1 MKSVVKF
8 FLLGVLVGDLLLPT
22 TVLGQWTVF
31 DPAQY
36 SLQIE
41 RQIEEANR
49 WLERVKQYS
58 EEINKLAEQLSTMKG
73 VLGQAERLVLHND
86 NLTRTMAQI
95 GQTVRDVFALK
106 RAMETMVI
114 SRLRMIKSIKTRLMN
129 GIFDPD
135 ADLRDFEDYLRNSI
149 GRQEQEKIATM
160 NRIAMFDATLARL
173 YHDLQTAQARQAG
186 AAAQMKQ
193 AKDKLD
199 AELAKPQV
207 DQCAH
212 CISDLKLEIA
222 NCEKMIAD
230 LDAQITNLS
239 TQIEDRVKRYNLTM
253 EERVRIANQVKA
265 TDEAW
270 NTLNIVRNRIFGP
283 LTTARTR
290 SLRPFNK
297 AVCRPHRQRRIRRLR
312 QRLFKRDS

>member
-1 MKSVVKF
+1 MKTIIKHV
-8 FLLGVLVGDLLLPT
+8 LLGMLIGILLTPST
-22 TVLGQWTVF
+22 AQAQFTVF

-49 WLERVKQYS
+49 WLERVRQYS

-73 VLGQAERLVLHND
+73 VLGQAEKLVLHND
-86 NLTRTMAQI
+86 NLTRTMATI

-106 RAMETMVI
+106 RAIETMVI
-114 SRLRMIKSIKTRLMN
+114 SRLNMIKSIKTRLMN

-149 GRQEQEKIATM
+149 GRQEQDKIATM
-160 NRIAMFDATLARL
+160 SRIVMFDATLARL

-199 AELAKPQV
+199 AELAKASI
-207 DQCAH
+207 DQCPH
-212 CISDLKLEIA
+212 CISDLKVEIA
-222 NCEKMIAD
+222 SCEKMIAD
-230 LDAQITNLS
+230 LDTQITNLS
-239 TQIEDRVKRYNLTM
+239 TQIEDRVKLYNLTM
-253 EERVRIANQVKA
+253 EERVRIASRVKA

-270 NTLNIVRNRIFGP
+270 DKLNIVKDGIFDAIQRGGVP
-283 LTTARTR
+283 
-290 SLRPFNK
+290 SPS
-297 AVCRPHRQRRIRRLR
+297 PRQP
-312 QRLFKRDS
+312 

>member
-1 MKSVVKF
+1 MKHSIKHM
-8 FLLGVLVGDLLLPT
+8 LLGLLIGGLLVPAT
-22 TVLGQWTVF
+22 ARAQWTVF

-49 WLERVKQYS
+49 WLERVRQYS

-73 VLGQAERLVLHND
+73 VLGQAEKLVLHNA

-106 RAMETMVI
+106 RAIETMII

-149 GRQEQEKIATM
+149 GRQEQDKIATM

-186 AAAQMKQ
+186 AAQELKQ

-199 AELAKPQV
+199 VELAKPAV

-230 LDAQITNLS
+230 LDTQITNLS

-253 EERVRIANQVKA
+253 EERVRIANQVRA

-270 NTLNIVRNRIFGP
+270 SKLNIVKDSIFDAIQQGGVP
-283 LTTARTR
+283 AP
-290 SLRPFNK
+290 SPS
-297 AVCRPHRQRRIRRLR
+297 PHP
-312 QRLFKRDS
+312 

>member
-1 MKSVVKF
+1 MRKVIEHI
-8 FLLGVLVGDLLLPT
+8 LLGMLLGAVLMPST
-22 TVLGQWTVF
+22 THAQFTVF

-36 SLQIE
+36 SLQIS

-58 EEINKLAEQLSTMKG
+58 EQINKLAEQLSTMKG
-73 VLGQAERLVLHND
+73 VLGQAEKLVLHNA

-114 SRLRMIKSIKTRLMN
+114 SRLRMIRSIKTRLMN
-129 GIFDPD
+129 GIFDPQ
-135 ADLRDFEDYLRNSI
+135 ADLSDFEDYLRNSI
-149 GRQEQEKIATM
+149 GRTSQHKIATM

-186 AAAQMKQ
+186 AAVQLKQ
-193 AKDKLD
+193 AKNRLE
-199 AELAKPQV
+199 AELAKPQAE
-207 DQCAH
+207 QCAT
-212 CISDLKLEIA
+212 CIGDLKLEIA
-222 NCEKMIAD
+222 ACEQMIVD

-239 TQIEDRVKRYNLTM
+239 TQIEDRVRLYNLTM
-253 EERVRIANQVKA
+253 EERVRIANRVKA

-270 NTLNIVRNRIFGP
+270 DNLNIVKDSIF
-283 LTTARTR
+283 TAIENGGMPPPPR
-290 SLRPFNK
+290 RP
-297 AVCRPHRQRRIRRLR
+297 
-312 QRLFKRDS
+312 

>member
-1 MKSVVKF
+1 MKLIKN
-8 FLLGVLVGDLLLPT
+8 FLLGILLGALFAPST
-22 TVLGQWTVF
+22 IYAQWTVF

-58 EEINKLAEQLSTMKG
+58 EQINKLAQQLSTMKG
-73 VLGQAERLVLHND
+73 ILGQAEKLVLHNA
-86 NLTRTMAQI
+86 NLTRTMAQL

-106 RAMETMVI
+106 RAIETMVI
-114 SRLRMIKSIKTRLMN
+114 TRLRMIKSIKSRLMS
-129 GIFDPD
+129 GIFDPQ
-135 ADLRDFEDYLRNSI
+135 ADLNDFEDYLRNSI
-149 GRQEQEKIATM
+149 GRTSQTKIATM

-186 AAAQMKQ
+186 AAVQLKQ

-199 AELAKPQV
+199 SELAKSQAE
-207 DQCAH
+207 QCAS

-222 NCEKMIAD
+222 ACEKMITD
-230 LDAQITNLS
+230 LDTQITNLS
-239 TQIEDRVKRYNLTM
+239 TQIEERVKLYNLTM
-253 EERVRIANQVKA
+253 EERVRIANRVKA

-270 NTLNIVRNRIFGP
+270 DNLNIVKDSIF
-283 LTTARTR
+283 TAIENGGMPPAPR
-290 SLRPFNK
+290 RP
-297 AVCRPHRQRRIRRLR
+297 
-312 QRLFKRDS
+312 

>member
-1 MKSVVKF
+1 MKRI
-8 FLLGVLVGDLLLPT
+8 LRNTLVGLLIGMILAPST
-22 TVLGQWTVF
+22 AYAQFTVF

-58 EEINKLAEQLSTMKG
+58 EEINKLAEQVSTMKG
-73 VLGQAERLVLHND
+73 VLGQAEKLVLHNA

-106 RAMETMVI
+106 RAMETLVI
-114 SRLRMIKSIKTRLMN
+114 SRLSMIKSIKSRLMS
-129 GIFDPD
+129 GIFDPE

-149 GRQEQEKIATM
+149 GRTSQDKIATM
-160 NRIAMFDATLARL
+160 NRIAMFDGTLARL

-186 AAAQMKQ
+186 AAAEMKQ

-199 AELAKPQV
+199 AELATPPTE
-207 DQCAH
+207 QCAS
-212 CISDLKLEIA
+212 CISDLKLQIA
-222 NCEKMIAD
+222 TCEKMIVD

-239 TQIEDRVKRYNLTM
+239 TQIEDRVKLYNLTM
-253 EERVRIANQVKA
+253 EERVRVANRVRA

-270 NTLNIVRNRIFGP
+270 DNLNIVKDSIFQAIENGGMP
-283 LTTARTR
+283 PTP
-290 SLRPFNK
+290 RP
-297 AVCRPHRQRRIRRLR
+297 
-312 QRLFKRDS
+312 

>member
-1 MKSVVKF
+1 MKNVIKHI
-8 FLLGVLVGDLLLPT
+8 LLGILVGVILSPST
-22 TVLGQWTVF
+22 AQAQFTVF

-49 WLERVKQYS
+49 WLERVKHYS
-58 EEINKLAEQLSTMKG
+58 DEINKLAEQLSTMKG
-73 VLGQAERLVLHND
+73 VLGQAGKLVLHND

-106 RAMETMVI
+106 RAIETMVI
-114 SRLRMIKSIKTRLMN
+114 SRLNMIKSMKTRLMS
-129 GIFDPD
+129 GIFDPQ

-149 GRQEQEKIATM
+149 GRQEQDKIATM

-199 AELAKPQV
+199 AELAKPQAE
-207 DQCAH
+207 QCAH

-222 NCEKMIAD
+222 SCEKMIAD
-230 LDAQITNLS
+230 LDTQITNLS
-239 TQIEDRVKRYNLTM
+239 TQIEDRVKLYNLTM
-253 EERVRIANQVKA
+253 EERVRIANRVRA

-270 NTLNIVRNRIFGP
+270 DNLNIVKDGIFE
-283 LTTARTR
+283 AI
-290 SLRPFNK
+290 
-297 AVCRPHRQRRIRRLR
+297 QRGGVPAP
-312 QRLFKRDS
+312 SPSPSP

>member
-1 MKSVVKF
+1 VGKSVKHL
-8 FLLGVLVGDLLLPT
+8 LLGLLVGIILQPST
-22 TVLGQWTVF
+22 AQAQFTVF

-49 WLERVKQYS
+49 WLERVRQYS

-73 VLGQAERLVLHND
+73 VLGQAEKLVLHND

-95 GQTVRDVFALK
+95 GQTVRDVYALK
-106 RAMETMVI
+106 RAIETLVI
-114 SRLRMIKSIKTRLMN
+114 TRLNMIKSIKTRLMS

-149 GRQEQEKIATM
+149 GRQEQDKIATL

-173 YHDLQTAQARQAG
+173 YHDLQTAEARQAG
-186 AAAQMKQ
+186 AAAEMKQ

-199 AELAKPQV
+199 AELAKPQAE
-207 DQCAH
+207 QCPH

-222 NCEKMIAD
+222 SCEKMIAD
-230 LDAQITNLS
+230 LDTQITNLS
-239 TQIEDRVKRYNLTM
+239 TQIEDRVKVYNLTM
-253 EERVRIANQVKA
+253 EERVRIANRVKA

-270 NTLNIVRNRIFGP
+270 DNLNIVKDSVFDAIQRGGIP
-283 LTTARTR
+283 
-290 SLRPFNK
+290 P
-297 AVCRPHRQRRIRRLR
+297 RQP
-312 QRLFKRDS
+312 

>member
-73 VLGQAERLVLHND
+73 VLGQAEKLVLHND

-106 RAMETMVI
+106 QAIETMVI
-114 SRLRMIKSIKTRLMN
+114 SRLNMIKSIKTRLMS
-129 GIFDPD
+129 GIFDPE

-149 GRQEQEKIATM
+149 GRQEQDKIATM

-173 YHDLQTAQARQAG
+173 YHDLQTAEARQAG
-186 AAAQMKQ
+186 AAAELKQ
-193 AKDKLD
+193 AKERFE
-199 AELAKPQV
+199 AELAKPSSE
-207 DQCAH
+207 QCAS
-212 CISDLKLEIA
+212 CISDLKQEIA
-222 NCEKMIAD
+222 SCEKMIAD
-230 LDAQITNLS
+230 LDTQITNLS
-239 TQIEDRVKRYNLTM
+239 TQIEDRVKLYNLTM
-253 EERVRIANQVKA
+253 EERVRIANRVRA

-270 NTLNIVRNRIFGP
+270 KSLNIVKDGVF
-283 LTTARTR
+283 
-290 SLRPFNK
+290 
-297 AVCRPHRQRRIRRLR
+297 
-312 QRLFKRDS
+312 

>member
-1 MKSVVKF
+1 MKNVIKQV
-8 FLLGVLVGDLLLPT
+8 LLGILVGVILSPST
-22 TVLGQWTVF
+22 AQAQWTVF

-49 WLERVKQYS
+49 WLERVKHYS
-58 EEINKLAEQLSTMKG
+58 DEINKLAEQLSTMKG
-73 VLGQAERLVLHND
+73 VLGQAEKLVLHND

-106 RAMETMVI
+106 RAIETMVI
-114 SRLRMIKSIKTRLMN
+114 SRLNMIKSMKTRLMS
-129 GIFDPD
+129 GIFDPE

-149 GRQEQEKIATM
+149 GRQEQDKIATM

-199 AELAKPQV
+199 AELAKPQAE
-207 DQCAH
+207 QCAH

-222 NCEKMIAD
+222 SCEKMIAD
-230 LDAQITNLS
+230 LDTQITNLS
-239 TQIEDRVKRYNLTM
+239 TQIEDRVKLYNLTM
-253 EERVRIANQVKA
+253 EERVRIANRVRA

-270 NTLNIVRNRIFGP
+270 DNLNIVKDGIFE
-283 LTTARTR
+283 AI
-290 SLRPFNK
+290 
-297 AVCRPHRQRRIRRLR
+297 QRGGIPTP
-312 QRLFKRDS
+312 SPSPNP

>member
-1 MKSVVKF
+1 MKKFVKH
-8 FLLGVLVGDLLLPT
+8 LTLGALVGIILAPST
-22 TVLGQWTVF
+22 AQAQWTVF

-49 WLERVKQYS
+49 WLERVKHYS
-58 EEINKLAEQLSTMKG
+58 EEINKLAEQLSTLKG
-73 VLGQAERLVLHND
+73 VLGQAEKLVLHNN

-106 RAMETMVI
+106 RAIETMVI
-114 SRLRMIKSIKTRLMN
+114 SRLNMIKSIKTRLMT

-149 GRQEQEKIATM
+149 GRQEQDKIATL

-173 YHDLQTAQARQAG
+173 YHDLQTAQARQA
-186 AAAQMKQ
+186 ATAQQMKQ

-199 AELAKPQV
+199 AELAKPQTE
-207 DQCAH
+207 QCAN
-212 CISDLKLEIA
+212 CISDLKGEIA
-222 NCEKMIAD
+222 SCEKMIAD
-230 LDAQITNLS
+230 LDTQITNLS
-239 TQIEDRVKRYNLTM
+239 TQIEDRVKLYNLTM
-253 EERVRIANQVKA
+253 EERVRIANRVRA

-270 NTLNIVRNRIFGP
+270 NSLNIVKDSIFDAIQRGGVP
-283 LTTARTR
+283 SA
-290 SLRPFNK
+290 SPSPSRP
-297 AVCRPHRQRRIRRLR
+297 
-312 QRLFKRDS
+312 

>member
-1 MKSVVKF
+1 MKKF
-8 FLLGVLVGDLLLPT
+8 LRCLLLGMLIGD
-22 TVLGQWTVF
+22 TVLPSTVQAQWTVF

-73 VLGQAERLVLHND
+73 VLGEAEKLVLHNN

-106 RAMETMVI
+106 RAIESMVV
-114 SRLRMIKSIKTRLMN
+114 SRLSMIKSIKTRLLS
-129 GIFDPD
+129 GIFDPE

-149 GRQEQEKIATM
+149 GRQEQDKIATM

-173 YHDLQTAQARQAG
+173 YHDLQTAQARQA
-186 AAAQMKQ
+186 ATAQQMKL

-199 AELAKPQV
+199 AELAKPQA
-207 DQCAH
+207 DQCAS
-212 CISDLKLEIA
+212 CISDLKVEIA
-222 NCEKMIAD
+222 SCEKMIVD
-230 LDAQITNLS
+230 LDTQITSLS
-239 TQIEDRVKRYNLTM
+239 TQIEDRMKRYNLTM
-253 EERVRIANQVKA
+253 EERVRIANRVKA

-270 NTLNIVRNRIFGP
+270 SSLNIVKDSIFD
-283 LTTARTR
+283 AI
-290 SLRPFNK
+290 
-297 AVCRPHRQRRIRRLR
+297 QRGGMPAPSP
-312 QRLFKRDS
+312 QQ

>member
-1 MKSVVKF
+1 MKNVLRNL
-8 FLLGVLVGDLLLPT
+8 LLGLLIGIILAPST
-22 TVLGQWTVF
+22 AQAQFTVF

-73 VLGQAERLVLHND
+73 VLGQAEKLVLHNA
-86 NLTRTMAQI
+86 NLTRTMAQL

-106 RAMETMVI
+106 RAIETMVI
-114 SRLRMIKSIKTRLMN
+114 SRLSMIKSIKTRLMS
-129 GIFDPD
+129 GIFDPQ

-149 GRQEQEKIATM
+149 GRTEQDKIATM

-173 YHDLQTAQARQAG
+173 YHDLQTAQAKQAG
-186 AAAQMKQ
+186 AAEQMKQ

-199 AELAKPQV
+199 AELAKPQAE
-207 DQCAH
+207 QCAT

-222 NCEKMIAD
+222 SCEKMIAD
-230 LDAQITNLS
+230 LDTQITNLS
-239 TQIEDRVKRYNLTM
+239 TQIEDRVKLYNLAM
-253 EERVRIANQVKA
+253 EERVRIANRVRA

-270 NTLNIVRNRIFGP
+270 DNLNIVKDGVFQAIENGGMPPSPR
-283 LTTARTR
+283 
-290 SLRPFNK
+290 RP
-297 AVCRPHRQRRIRRLR
+297 
-312 QRLFKRDS
+312 

>member
-1 MKSVVKF
+1 VRKTAKH
-8 FLLGVLVGDLLLPT
+8 FLLGLLIGIILQPST
-22 TVLGQWTVF
+22 AQAQWTVF

-49 WLERVKQYS
+49 WLERVRQYS
-58 EEINKLAEQLSTMKG
+58 AEINKLAEQLSTMKG
-73 VLGQAERLVLHND
+73 VLGQAEKLVLHND

-106 RAMETMVI
+106 RAIETLVI
-114 SRLRMIKSIKTRLMN
+114 TRLNMIKSIKTRLMS

-149 GRQEQEKIATM
+149 GRQEQDKIATL

-173 YHDLQTAQARQAG
+173 YHDLQTAEARQAG
-186 AAAQMKQ
+186 AAAEMNQ

-199 AELAKPQV
+199 AELAKPQAE
-207 DQCAH
+207 QCAH

-222 NCEKMIAD
+222 SCEKMIAD
-230 LDAQITNLS
+230 LDTQITNLS
-239 TQIEDRVKRYNLTM
+239 TQIEDRVKLYNLTM
-253 EERVRIANQVKA
+253 EERVRIANRVKA

-270 NTLNIVRNRIFGP
+270 DNLNIVKDSVFDAIQRGGIP
-283 LTTARTR
+283 
-290 SLRPFNK
+290 P
-297 AVCRPHRQRRIRRLR
+297 RQP
-312 QRLFKRDS
+312 

>member
-1 MKSVVKF
+1 MKNTVKQV
-8 FLLGVLVGDLLLPT
+8 LLGILIGVMLTPST
-22 TVLGQWTVF
+22 AQAQWTVF

-49 WLERVKQYS
+49 WLERGKQYS

-73 VLGQAERLVLHND
+73 EVGQAEKLVLHND
-86 NLTRTMAQI
+86 NLTRTMAQL
-95 GQTVRDVFALK
+95 GQPVRDVFALK
-106 RAMETMVI
+106 RAMETMLI
-114 SRLRMIKSIKTRLMN
+114 SRLNMIRSIKTRLMS
-129 GIFDPD
+129 GIFDPE
-135 ADLRDFEDYLRNSI
+135 ADLRDFEEYLRDSI
-149 GRQEQEKIATM
+149 GRTEQDKIATM

-186 AAAQMKQ
+186 AAEEMKQ

-199 AELAKPQV
+199 AELAKPQAE
-207 DQCAH
+207 QCAH

-222 NCEKMIAD
+222 SCEKMIAD
-230 LDAQITNLS
+230 LDTQITNLS

-253 EERVRIANQVKA
+253 EERVRIANRVKA

-270 NTLNIVRNRIFGP
+270 DNLTIVKDNIFAAIERGGVP
-283 LTTARTR
+283 TP
-290 SLRPFNK
+290 SP
-297 AVCRPHRQRRIRRLR
+297 Q
-312 QRLFKRDS
+312 

>member
-1 MKSVVKF
+1 MNAIIKHL
-8 FLLGVLVGDLLLPT
+8 FLGALIGILIMPT
-22 TVLGQWTVF
+22 TVQAQWTVF

-49 WLERVKQYS
+49 WLERVRQYS

-73 VLGQAERLVLHND
+73 VLGQAEKLVLHND

-106 RAMETMVI
+106 RAIETMVI
-114 SRLRMIKSIKTRLMN
+114 SRLNMIKSIKTRLMS
-129 GIFDPD
+129 GIFDPE

-149 GRQEQEKIATM
+149 GRQEQDKIATM

-186 AAAQMKQ
+186 TAAELKQ
-193 AKDKLD
+193 AKEKLD
-199 AELAKPQV
+199 AELAKPQAE
-207 DQCAH
+207 QCAH

-222 NCEKMIAD
+222 SCEKMIAD
-230 LDAQITNLS
+230 LDTQITNLS

-270 NTLNIVRNRIFGP
+270 NNLNIVKDSIFDAIQQGGVP
-283 LTTARTR
+283 SA
-290 SLRPFNK
+290 SPSPRP
-297 AVCRPHRQRRIRRLR
+297 
-312 QRLFKRDS
+312 

>member
-1 MKSVVKF
+1 MKDVIKRIF
-8 FLLGVLVGDLLLPT
+8 LGLLLGAILTPV
-22 TVLGQWTVF
+22 TVQAQFTVF

-49 WLERVKQYS
+49 WLERVKHYTD
-58 EEINKLAEQLSTMKG
+58 EINKMVEQNTTMKG
-73 VLGQAERLVLHND
+73 VLSQAEKLVLHNA

-106 RAMETMVI
+106 RAMESMVI
-114 SRLRMIKSIKTRLMN
+114 SRLNMIKSIKTRLES
-129 GIFDPD
+129 GIFDPQ
-135 ADLRDFEDYLRNSI
+135 ADLRDFEEYLRNSI
-149 GRQEQEKIATM
+149 GRQEQDKIATM

-173 YHDLQTAQARQAG
+173 YHDLQTAEARQAG
-186 AAAQMKQ
+186 AALEMKQ
-193 AKDKLD
+193 AKDKLE
-199 AELAKPQV
+199 AELAKPQEE
-207 DQCAH
+207 QCAH

-222 NCEKMIAD
+222 SCKKMIAD
-230 LDAQITNLS
+230 LDTQISNLS

-270 NTLNIVRNRIFGP
+270 NNLNIVKDSIFDAIQQGGVP
-283 LTTARTR
+283 SSSPT
-290 SLRPFNK
+290 
-297 AVCRPHRQRRIRRLR
+297 PHP
-312 QRLFKRDS
+312 

>member
-1 MKSVVKF
+1 MKSTLRQI
-8 FLLGVLVGDLLLPT
+8 LLGILIGIMLTPT
-22 TVLGQWTVF
+22 TAQAQWTVF

-49 WLERVKQYS
+49 WLERVKHYS
-58 EEINKLAEQLSTMKG
+58 DEINKLAEQLSTMKG
-73 VLGQAERLVLHND
+73 VLGQAEKLVLHND

-106 RAMETMVI
+106 RAIESMVI
-114 SRLRMIKSIKTRLMN
+114 TRLNMIKSIKTRLMS
-129 GIFDPD
+129 GIFDPE

-149 GRQEQEKIATM
+149 GRQEQDKIATM

-173 YHDLQTAQARQAG
+173 YHDLQTAEARQAG
-186 AAAQMKQ
+186 AAQEMKQ

-199 AELAKPQV
+199 AELAKPQAE
-207 DQCAH
+207 QCAH

-222 NCEKMIAD
+222 SCEKMIAD
-230 LDAQITNLS
+230 LDTQITNLS
-239 TQIEDRVKRYNLTM
+239 TQIEDRVKLYNLTM
-253 EERVRIANQVKA
+253 EERVRIANRVKA

-270 NTLNIVRNRIFGP
+270 DSLNIVKDSIFDAIQAGGVP
-283 LTTARTR
+283 SPSPR
-290 SLRPFNK
+290 RP
-297 AVCRPHRQRRIRRLR
+297 
-312 QRLFKRDS
+312 

>member
-1 MKSVVKF
+1 MRTFLKHL
-8 FLLGVLVGDLLLPT
+8 LLGSLIGLILAPSSA
-22 TVLGQWTVF
+22 QAQFTVF

-73 VLGQAERLVLHND
+73 VLGQAEKLVLHND

-106 RAMETMVI
+106 RSIETMVI
-114 SRLRMIKSIKTRLMN
+114 SRLNMIKAIKTRLES
-129 GIFDPD
+129 GIFDPQ

-149 GRQEQEKIATM
+149 GRTEQDKIATM

-173 YHDLQTAQARQAG
+173 YHDLQTAEARQAG
-186 AAAQMKQ
+186 AALEMKQ
-193 AKDKLD
+193 AKDKLE
-199 AELAKPQV
+199 AELAKP
-207 DQCAH
+207 DTEQCAS

-222 NCEKMIAD
+222 SCEKMIAD
-230 LDAQITNLS
+230 LDTQVSNLS
-239 TQIEDRVKRYNLTM
+239 TQIEDRVKLYNLTM
-253 EERVRIANQVKA
+253 EERVRIANRVKA

-270 NTLNIVRNRIFGP
+270 DNLNIVKDGIFEAIQRGGIPSPSP
-283 LTTARTR
+283 LP
-290 SLRPFNK
+290 RP
-297 AVCRPHRQRRIRRLR
+297 
-312 QRLFKRDS
+312 

>member
-1 MKSVVKF
+1 MKNVIKHV
-8 FLLGVLVGDLLLPT
+8 LLGILVGVILSPT
-22 TVLGQWTVF
+22 PAQAQWTVF

-49 WLERVKQYS
+49 WLERVKHYS
-58 EEINKLAEQLSTMKG
+58 DEINKLAEQLSTMKG
-73 VLGQAERLVLHND
+73 VLGQAEKLVLHND

-106 RAMETMVI
+106 RAIETMVI
-114 SRLRMIKSIKTRLMN
+114 SRLNMIKSMKTRLMS
-129 GIFDPD
+129 GIFDPQ

-149 GRQEQEKIATM
+149 GRQEQDKIATM

-186 AAAQMKQ
+186 AAQEMKQ

-199 AELAKPQV
+199 AELAKPQAE
-207 DQCAH
+207 QCAH

-222 NCEKMIAD
+222 SCEKMIAD
-230 LDAQITNLS
+230 LDTQITNLS
-239 TQIEDRVKRYNLTM
+239 TQIEDRVKLYNLTM
-253 EERVRIANQVKA
+253 EERVRIANRVRA

-270 NTLNIVRNRIFGP
+270 DNLNIVKDGIFEAIQRGGVP
-283 LTTARTR
+283 TA
-290 SLRPFNK
+290 SPS
-297 AVCRPHRQRRIRRLR
+297 PEP
-312 QRLFKRDS
+312 